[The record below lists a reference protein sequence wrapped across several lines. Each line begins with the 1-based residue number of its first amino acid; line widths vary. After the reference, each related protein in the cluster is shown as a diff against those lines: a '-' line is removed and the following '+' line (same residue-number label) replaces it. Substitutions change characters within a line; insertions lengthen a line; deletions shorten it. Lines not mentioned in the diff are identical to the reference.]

1 MERNKERKG
10 HAFAIAGLRRDHIVY
25 WRIIVS
31 IVMGVATLLTQH
43 NNASDIYVME
53 GSDGPSIYAEMR
65 VVILWPRL
73 FTYKLLINA
82 EEKLRTS

>member
-1 MERNKERKG
+1 M
-10 HAFAIAGLRRDHIVY
+10 
-25 WRIIVS
+25 S

-43 NNASDIYVME
+43 NNASDIYAME

-73 FTYKLLINA
+73 FTYKLLIKCRGEITFGLA
-82 EEKLRTS
+82 CQAKLIS